1 MTEKDLTVQDYKKHI
16 RKKYDDF
23 INTKSEKEML
33 FIKIEILNILNK
45 LNQKSE
51 KTIIDSLDELL
62 NRYIKKPRIK
72 EYDKGIFITNLEIFY
87 AQSGLAE

>member
-51 KTIIDSLDELL
+51 KTTIDYLGELL
-62 NRYIKKPRIK
+62 NRYIKSPRIK
-72 EYDKGIFITNLEIFY
+72 EYDEGIFIMNLEIFY
-87 AQSGLAE
+87 AESELAE